1 MAQPLH
7 EFNNL
12 FRPQN
17 LIQDLSHSSQLITQY
32 DSTLGKS
39 LGCYMV
45 KPHGQLVLVS

>member
-12 FRPQN
+12 FRRLVAFKSIDSLQH
-17 LIQDLSHSSQLITQY
+17 DL
-32 DSTLGKS
+32 TLGKS

>member
-1 MAQPLH
+1 LIALH
-7 EFNNL
+7 
-12 FRPQN
+12 
-17 LIQDLSHSSQLITQY
+17 S